1 MGTAISTYGLKKNLP
16 YARFINYEIT
26 KLRQSGM
33 LDLMSERY
41 SLKQPKCLEEDSQ
54 NKKVSFYKLILP
66 FSIIFVGIGIAFIIL
81 SVEHFYSKSQY
92 GREESNKSVENNC
105 RNFTGNCVGY

>member
-1 MGTAISTYGLKKNLP
+1 MGTALSTYGLKKNLP

-33 LDLMSERY
+33 LDLISERY

-66 FSIIFVGIGIAFIIL
+66 FSIIFVGISIAFVIL
-81 SVEHFYSKSQY
+81 SVEHFYFKSQY
-92 GREESNKSVENNC
+92 GREKSNKSVENNYWT
-105 RNFTGNCVGY
+105 FTGR

>member
-1 MGTAISTYGLKKNLP
+1 MGTALSTYGLRKNLP

-66 FSIIFVGIGIAFIIL
+66 FSIILVGIGIAFVIL
-81 SVEHFYSKSQY
+81 SAEHFYSKSQNKKNAFY
-92 GREESNKSVENNC
+92 GNLEEC
-105 RNFTGNCVGY
+105 IDRGNY